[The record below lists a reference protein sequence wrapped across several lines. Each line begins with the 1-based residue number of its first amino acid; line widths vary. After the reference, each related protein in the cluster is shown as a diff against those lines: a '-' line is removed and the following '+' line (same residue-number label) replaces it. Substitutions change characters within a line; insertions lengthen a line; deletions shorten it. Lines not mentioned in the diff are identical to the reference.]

1 MKPVPMPTQKSQ
13 AGKTWS
19 RETVARFRDI
29 GRMTLGALLI
39 LSGILA
45 WHLSATLHDQT
56 QGFNRYVRVDIW
68 TAKQAEYELQRL
80 LLILAQNRLGD
91 PIEPTAVQH
100 QMSLAKSALDQL
112 KQTHSEDSIANV
124 LDIDAVV
131 GRLLGHLDDVQHS
144 LSTNDQTENIFRSE
158 QSIAQEVP
166 KLHQLLVDLSHLQL
180 QLQDRDFG
188 HVKTLVSLNS
198 TMVIGFYI
206 IAAIFTCFLWWEA
219 DGAKQASRAAS
230 ANEERFKDI
239 AEIASD
245 WVWETDQSL
254 SFVFLSEK
262 VENSM
267 GATIDGHLGKP
278 LSSLFI
284 EQADDHGRSKLAE
297 AIESR
302 KPFRDVISH
311 MVVDHNQEAS
321 IIRLSGKPIS
331 DSKGNFLGYRGV
343 GTDISLAMRR
353 EERIR
358 YLAEHDQLTGL
369 PNRAVFQDR
378 LRSVLDSMR
387 ESDRQGALL
396 ALDLDGFKDI
406 NDTFGHDVGDA
417 LILAVGDCLSGI
429 IRKADLVAR
438 LGGDEFAIICRDEN
452 ANDHVFT
459 DLADRI
465 LAAFEAPFN
474 VDGKQLSVGV
484 SIGIARFPNDGLTV
498 EDLMKAGDL
507 ALYGAKAKGRGC
519 FIYFDQSMTLQL
531 QQKRTIEVSLKRAIE
546 RNELD
551 IVFQPQVDLLTH
563 RVIGAEALV
572 RWHDSELGPVPP
584 DIFIGVAEAC
594 GLILPLGQW
603 VLETA
608 CLEAKSW
615 APMGIDGV
623 VAVNVSTA
631 QLTQQDLVKS
641 VEDVLARS
649 GLPPSKLELE
659 ITESLLMGDTHGAIA
674 TLERLRALGVQL
686 AIDDFGTGYSS
697 LSYLKRFSVHKV
709 KIDRSF
715 VTDIERDDDDR
726 RIVNAIVMLGRAL
739 NLRTI
744 AEGVETEGQSNLLS
758 SLGCSEAQGYLYG
771 RPMPASRFKSYCL
784 DHRASQSYISGLP
797 ETSMPVVPVQ

>member
-1 MKPVPMPTQKSQ
+1 MTVSTPKYSARKKWP
-13 AGKTWS
+13 
-19 RETVARFRDI
+19 RDTVARLRDV

-39 LSGILA
+39 LSGVLA
-45 WHLSATLHDQT
+45 WHMSATLQDQT
-56 QGFNRYVRVDIW
+56 QGLNRYVRVDIW

-80 LLILAQNRLGD
+80 LLTLAQNRLDD
-91 PIEPTAVQH
+91 PPEARTIQH
-100 QMSLAKSALDQL
+100 QLNLTKSAFDQL
-112 KQTHSEDSIANV
+112 KRAHAEDNLANV

-131 GRLLGHLDDVQHS
+131 GQILGHLDEVQH
-144 LSTNDQTENIFRSE
+144 LLPHDDQIEELRII
-158 QSIAQEVP
+158 QQYLVKEVP
-166 KLHQLLVDLSHLQL
+166 RLHQLLVDLSHLQI
-180 QLQDRDFG
+180 QLQDKDFG

-198 TMVIGFYI
+198 TMVVGFYI

-230 ANEERFKDI
+230 ANEKRFKDI

-245 WVWETDQSL
+245 WVWETDQAL
-254 SFVFLSEK
+254 RFVFISEK
-262 VENSM
+262 IEHSM
-267 GATIDGHLGKP
+267 GVTIDDHLGKP

-284 EQADDHGRSKLAE
+284 EQPDDHDQAKLIDATE
-297 AIESR
+297 NR

-311 MVVDHNQEAS
+311 MVVDKDQEAS
-321 IIRLSGKPIS
+321 IIRLSGKPVL
-331 DSKGNFLGYRGV
+331 DGKGNFLGYRGV

-369 PNRAVFQDR
+369 PNRTVFQDQ
-378 LRSVLDSMR
+378 LRVVLDGVR
-387 ESDRQGALL
+387 ESDRRGALL

-406 NDTFGHDVGDA
+406 NDTFGHDIGDA
-417 LILAVGDCLSGI
+417 LILAVGDCLTAT
-429 IRKADLVAR
+429 IRDVDLVAR
-438 LGGDEFAIICRDEN
+438 LGGDEFAIICRAENLNERVLDE
-452 ANDHVFT
+452 
-459 DLADRI
+459 LAKRI
-465 LAAFEAPFN
+465 LKVFEMPFH
-474 VDGKQLSVGV
+474 VEGKQLSVGV
-484 SIGIARFPNDGLTV
+484 SIGIACFPDDGMTV

-519 FIYFDQSMTLQL
+519 FVYFDQSMTLQL

-546 RNELD
+546 RGELD
-551 IVFQPQVDLLTH
+551 VVFQPQVDLTSH

-572 RWHDSELGPVPP
+572 RWHDSDLGTVPP
-584 DIFIGVAEAC
+584 DIFIGIAEAC

-608 CLEAKSW
+608 CMEAKRW

-623 VAVNVSTA
+623 VAVNISTA

-641 VEDVLARS
+641 VENALKHS
-649 GLPPSKLELE
+649 GLSPDKLELE
-659 ITESLLMGDTHGAIA
+659 ITESLLMGDTLSAIS
-674 TLERLRALGVQL
+674 TLERLRSLGVQL

-715 VTDIERDDDDR
+715 VTDLEHDDDDR

-744 AEGVETEGQSNLLS
+744 AEGVETEGQSDLLT
-758 SLGCSEAQGYLYG
+758 SLGCNEAQGYLYG
-771 RPMPASRFKSYCL
+771 RPMPASKFISYCL
-784 DHRASQSYISGLP
+784 DHQASQHYNNKSAVTKTP
-797 ETSMPVVPVQ
+797 AVQFH